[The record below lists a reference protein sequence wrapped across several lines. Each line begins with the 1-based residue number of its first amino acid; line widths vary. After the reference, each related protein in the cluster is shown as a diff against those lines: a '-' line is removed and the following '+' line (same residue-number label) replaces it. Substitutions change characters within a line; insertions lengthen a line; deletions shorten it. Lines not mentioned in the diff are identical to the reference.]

1 MSLIF
6 GCLAGFTFVAD
17 PGVPGVPSGTT
28 SGIGGTSPVSLSAYH
43 EVKTGPAII
52 FQDSPPTQVRAIHLP
67 PEIVLISR

>member
-43 EVKTGPAII
+43 EVKTGPAIKSLSGLTA
-52 FQDSPPTQVRAIHLP
+52 DPSSGDPSAP
-67 PEIVLISR
+67 